1 MTHSTVSR
9 SVWFTGPRTV
19 ELRERALPSCKD
31 GEVQVRALCSG
42 ISHGS
47 EMLVY
52 RGEVPANAAVD
63 LTIPTMQGSFAFP
76 VKYGY
81 ASVGRITRLGLGVR
95 DLNEGDLVFAFH
107 PHETEYVIPAEFVL
121 RLDPD
126 VDPRNAI
133 FLAALETALNA
144 VLDAAPR
151 IGERVAIIGQGVVGI
166 LITQLVRRL
175 SPEVLVTCD
184 LFEKRRSLS
193 LELGADLSVDP
204 AQTKLCSALGADD
217 EERKT
222 GLSTSGLDLVF
233 EVSGKPEALTDAI
246 DSVGREGRVV
256 VVSWYG
262 TRKSPVDLGNAFHR
276 NRVTIRSSQ
285 VSNIDPGL
293 APRWTVARRRR
304 LAIHYLKDLRL
315 SELATHKFRFEEA
328 AEAYRLIDRHSQ
340 DVVQV
345 LLEY

>member
-1 MTHSTVSR
+1 MTASIASR

-19 ELRERALPSCKD
+19 ELRERALRSCED

-52 RGEVPANAAVD
+52 RGEVPADAAVD

-81 ASVGRITRLGLGVR
+81 ASVGRITRLGSGVR
-95 DLNEGDLVFAFH
+95 NLNKGDLVFAFH
-107 PHETEYVIPAEFVL
+107 PHETEYVIPAEYVL

-126 VDPRNAI
+126 LDPRNAI

-175 SPEVLVTCD
+175 SPEVLITCD
-184 LFEKRRSLS
+184 LFKKRRSLS
-193 LELGADLSVDP
+193 LQFGANFSVDP
-204 AQTKLCSALGADD
+204 AQTKLCSALGVDD
-217 EERKT
+217 DNRQT
-222 GLSTSGLDLVF
+222 CLSRRELDVVF
-233 EVSGKPEALTDAI
+233 EASGKPEALTEAI
-246 DSVGREGRVV
+246 DSVGMEGRVV

-262 TRKSPVDLGNAFHR
+262 TRKSPIDLGNAFHR
-276 NRVTIRSSQ
+276 KRVTIRSSQ

-293 APRWTVARRRR
+293 APRWTLARRRR
-304 LAIHYLKDLRL
+304 LAIQYLKDLRL
-315 SELATHKFRFEEA
+315 SELVTHTFRLEQA
-328 AEAYRLIDRHSQ
+328 AEAYKLIDRHAQ